1 MVIVVFTFLFMDLF
15 DSVGFL
21 VGVAAKGNLIDENG
35 NIVEGTLSFFQ
46 TILDAYLDFS
56 NKLTE

>member
-1 MVIVVFTFLFMDLF
+1 
-15 DSVGFL
+15 
-21 VGVAAKGNLIDENG
+21 

>member
-1 MVIVVFTFLFMDLF
+1 
-15 DSVGFL
+15 
-21 VGVAAKGNLIDENG
+21 
-35 NIVEGTLSFFQ
+35 LSFFQ